1 MAISGTTTDYSGR
14 LLDIN
19 LSGNLNP
26 LNSGVQNVTYSFGN
40 PSQYVAGIQKLI
52 QRYLISLINSGL
64 VEQLVGSSANNISYA
79 ANLFNTLNWGVIQQ
93 FRAYQSTNPST
104 NLDEQLNTVQLTSL
118 ASSGDS
124 ISFTLLLTS
133 LAGTTVTYT
142 LPLPL

>member
-1 MAISGTTTDYSGR
+1 MINGTSTNYTGR

-26 LNSGVQNVTYSFGN
+26 LSSSTQVVVYSFGN

-64 VEQLVGSSANNISYA
+64 VEQLIGSSANNISYA
-79 ANLFNTLNWGVIQQ
+79 ANIFNTLNWGVIQQ
-93 FRAYQSTNPST
+93 FRAYQATNPST

-118 ASSGDS
+118 ASNGDAV
-124 ISFTLLLTS
+124 SFNLLLTS
-133 LAGTTVTYT
+133 LAGTTVTYV
-142 LPLPL
+142 LPLPI